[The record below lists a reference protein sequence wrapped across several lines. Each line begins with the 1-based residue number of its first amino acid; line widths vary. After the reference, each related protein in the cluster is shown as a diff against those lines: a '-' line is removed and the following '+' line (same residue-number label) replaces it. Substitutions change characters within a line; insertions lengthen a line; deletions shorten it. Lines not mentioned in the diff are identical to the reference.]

1 MNKEYVNING
11 KNVLLEGEKNLLEV
25 IRKAKI
31 ELPTFCY
38 HSELS
43 VYGACRL
50 CIVEIE
56 KMGIQASC
64 SITPKAGMKVKTHTG
79 QLREMRKVFME
90 LLLANNHTDCTT
102 CAKST
107 HCRLQELASKMGVKD
122 VRFKRSKTHY
132 PVDNSNPSIVR
143 DPDKCI
149 LCGDCVR
156 ACAELQG
163 IGAIDF
169 ANRGAKTIVQPA
181 FGKNLDKV
189 ECVYCGLCA
198 NVCPTGAITVKND
211 VEQVW
216 KAVNDPKKKVIAQI
230 APAVRVAI
238 GEMFN
243 IPSGEV
249 TTGKIVAA
257 LNRIGF
263 DRVFDTSFAAD
274 MTVLEEAN
282 EFLER
287 KAKGE
292 NLPIMTS
299 CCPAW
304 VKYAEQYFPDLLN
317 HLSTCKSPQQMF
329 GAVSRKILPEQLGV
343 SNEDIYTVSIMPCT
357 AKKFEAGRG
366 EFAVDGLP
374 DVQAVLTTKELGQMI
389 REAGIDFE
397 NIEPEA
403 LDMPLGFKTGAGVI
417 FGVTGGVSEAVLRY
431 AAEKVTGKTLDEC
444 DFHEVRGPENTK
456 IAELEVG
463 EVKLKLAIV
472 HGLANAKKIAEEI
485 RAGKC
490 DYDIVEVM
498 SCPGGCVSGA
508 GQPEGWTT
516 ETTAKR
522 TAGIYRNDKQLQLHK
537 SQDNPFLTKCYD
549 DCFDGEIGGHK
560 AHHTLHT
567 GYSSRKRMSDM
578 DFSVTESN
586 SEAAVKVRVCVG
598 TSCYLKGSQKLMHEL
613 LDRLEAENITD
624 VDVKAT
630 FCFEKCDSGPNVRI
644 NDKVISA
651 CNIDKLMAELNNHL
665 AKSK

>member
-1 MNKEYVNING
+1 MNKEYITLNG
-11 KNVLLEGEKNLLEV
+11 KQVAIDGEPNLLEL
-25 IRKAKI
+25 IRKNNV

-56 KMGIQASC
+56 GMGVQASC
-64 SITPKAGMKVKTHTG
+64 SIKPRANMKVKTHTG
-79 QLREMRKVFME
+79 QLREMRKIFME
-90 LLLANNHTDCTT
+90 LLLANNHDDCTT
-102 CAKST
+102 CAKNT
-107 HCRLQELASKMGVKD
+107 HCRLQELASKLGVDD
-122 VRFKRSKTHY
+122 VRFKRSQTHY
-132 PVDNSNPSIVR
+132 PVDNSNPSLVR

-156 ACAELQG
+156 ACNEVQG

-169 ANRGAKTIVQPA
+169 AFRGAKTIVQPA

-198 NVCPTGAITVKND
+198 NVCPTGAITVKSD
-211 VEQVW
+211 VNRVW
-216 KAVNDPKKKVIAQI
+216 IALNDPKKKVIAQI

-257 LNRIGF
+257 LNMLGF
-263 DRVFDTSFAAD
+263 DKVFDTSFAAD

-287 KAKGE
+287 KARGE

-304 VKYAEQYFPDLLN
+304 VKYAEQYYPDLLN
-317 HLSTCKSPQQMF
+317 HLSSCKSPQQMF
-329 GAVSRKILPEQLGV
+329 GAVSREVLPAQLGV
-343 SNEDIYTVSIMPCT
+343 DNKDIFTVSIMPCT
-357 AKKFEAGRG
+357 AKKFEAGRP
-366 EFAVDGLP
+366 EFIHDGIADVD
-374 DVQAVLTTKELGQMI
+374 AVLTTKELGKMI
-389 REAGIDFE
+389 REAGIDFAA
-397 NIEPEA
+397 IEPEA

-431 AAEKVTGKTLDEC
+431 AAEKVTGKVLDNC
-444 DFHEVRGPENTK
+444 DFHEVRGPEDTK
-456 IAELEVG
+456 VTEISVDD
-463 EVKLKLAIV
+463 VKLKLCVV
-472 HGLANAKKIAEEI
+472 HGLANAKKIAEQI
-485 RAGKC
+485 RQGTC

-516 ETTAKR
+516 EVTAKR
-522 TAGIYRNDKQLQLHK
+522 TAGIYRCDKQLQLHK
-537 SQDNPFLTKCYD
+537 SQDNPFLAKCYED
-549 DCFDGEIGGHK
+549 IFDGQIGGHK
-560 AHHTLHT
+560 AHHALHT
-567 GYSSRKRMSDM
+567 EYSSRKRMSDM
-578 DFSVTESN
+578 DLSVTDSDSN
-586 SEAAVKVRVCVG
+586 ARAKVLVCVG
-598 TSCYLKGSQKLMHEL
+598 TSCYLKGSQKLMHEI
-613 LDRLEAENITD
+613 LDAIQAQGLTD
-624 VDVKAT
+624 VEVKGT
-630 FCFEKCDSGPNVRI
+630 FCFEKCEDGPNVRVNNTVI
-644 NDKVISA
+644 SGATLDKV
-651 CNIDKLMAELNNHL
+651 MAELKSQL
-665 AKSK
+665 ATA

>member
-11 KNVLLEGEKNLLEV
+11 KDVVLEGERNLLEV
-25 IRKAKI
+25 IRKAKV

-56 KMGIQASC
+56 GMGVQASC
-64 SITPKAGMKVKTHTG
+64 SITPRAGMKVKTHTG
-79 QLREMRKVFME
+79 QLLEMRKVFME
-90 LLLANNHTDCTT
+90 LLLSNNHDDCTT

-107 HCRLQELASKMGVKD
+107 HCRLQELASKMGVD
-122 VRFKRSKTHY
+122 EVRFKRSQTHY
-132 PVDNSNPSIVR
+132 PVDNTNPSLVR

-156 ACAELQG
+156 ACNELQG

-198 NVCPTGAITVKND
+198 NVCPTGAITVKSD
-211 VEQVW
+211 VAKVW
-216 KAVNDPKKKVIAQI
+216 RAVNNPKKKVIAQI

-257 LNRIGF
+257 LKMIGF
-263 DRVFDTSFAAD
+263 DAVYDTSFAAD

-287 KAKGE
+287 KARGE

-317 HLSTCKSPQQMF
+317 HLSSCKSPQQMF
-329 GAVSRKILPEQLGV
+329 GAVSREVLPKELGV
-343 SNEDIYTVSIMPCT
+343 ENADIFTVSIMPCT
-357 AKKFEAGRG
+357 AKKFEAGRE
-366 EFAVDGLP
+366 EFAQDGLA
-374 DVQAVLTTKELGQMI
+374 DVEAVLTTKELGKMI

-397 NIEPEA
+397 SIEPEA

-431 AAEKVTGKTLDEC
+431 AAEKVTGKTLANC

-463 EVKLKLAIV
+463 DVKLKLAVV
-472 HGLANAKKIAEEI
+472 HGLANAKKIADDI

-490 DYDIVEVM
+490 DFDIVEVM

-516 ETTAKR
+516 EVTAKR
-522 TAGIYRNDKQLQLHK
+522 TAGIYRNDKQLQLQK

-549 DCFDGEIGGHK
+549 DIFDGEIGGHK
-560 AHHTLHT
+560 AHHALHT
-567 GYSSRKRMSDM
+567 SYSSRKRMSDM
-578 DFSVTESN
+578 DFSVTDNGST
-586 SEAAVKVRVCVG
+586 ADVKVRVCVG
-598 TSCYLKGSQKLMHEL
+598 TSCYLKGSQKLMHDI
-613 LDRLEAENITD
+613 LDAIHAEGMDD
-624 VDVKAT
+624 VEVKAT
-630 FCFEKCDSGPNVRI
+630 FCFEKCEGGPNVRI
-644 NDKVISA
+644 NNTVISKA
-651 CNIDKLMAELNNHL
+651 TLETVMAELKKQRVN
-665 AKSK
+665 S